1 MTTLWRRTSFAAALA
16 AGLSFSQAPE
26 FAQQYRQRLGGAID
40 ELQASVS
47 AFDAD
52 SGGSGLTHDEGVAR
66 LEDSAD
72 AFVRQRGG
80 RVREETARL
89 TRLKRQAADLNGEL
103 PLSKI
108 LALALDA
115 DPQVARGA
123 FDDFKPALPLTA
135 DGAASAAIGF
145 VGALFALR
153 LLPLPFRFRKSA
165 RRRTRNRTAAE
176 KATRAAISAICC
188 AARQDDRLKPL
199 DFRLR
204 RRRGKFIFATM

>member
-153 LLPLPFRFRKSA
+153 LLPLPFRFRKKRPA
-165 RRRTRNRTAAE
+165 PDAE
-176 KATRAAISAICC
+176 SDGGRKGDQGR
-188 AARQDDRLKPL
+188 
-199 DFRLR
+199 DFRDLLR
-204 RRRGKFIFATM
+204 GEAGR